1 MFVICVKYF
10 RKFKLEIGFRQ
21 GDCIS
26 HNLVWIWIILF
37 LKLLIKRKLK
47 ENLFWLKMKK
57 RSTFLQLYFSSLQ
70 GLMYGQWCIK
80 MKINLN
86 FYFHTSSWCLKGL
99 HKTFWGTTKKC
110 ENKNLREFFP
120 FVRNFLFFS
129 VIFFSIWVFFHE
141 YSQFTG

>member
-1 MFVICVKYF
+1 MVVVDAVNLRLQYRFWAHFF
-10 RKFKLEIGFRQ
+10 RFIKLTLPTPW
-21 GDCIS
+21 IS
-26 HNLVWIWIILF
+26 
-37 LKLLIKRKLK
+37 
-47 ENLFWLKMKK
+47 E
-57 RSTFLQLYFSSLQ
+57 S
-70 GLMYGQWCIK
+70 CIK

-129 VIFFSIWVFFHE
+129 VIFFFYLGFLSRIFTIHRIAREMEAFSISSLPLPPD
-141 YSQFTG
+141 SQALKG